1 MKITNMDCRKNNIV
15 AEFDSNSGH
24 HLTLVLGLERFKDS
38 FFDFSVETEYYL
50 EYEELEPAENYEVAD
65 YLNQYFTADEQM
77 AIVNMRNAL
86 ESVLKTEDN

>member
-1 MKITNMDCRKNNIV
+1 MKIASMNSESNYIRV
-15 AEFDSNSGH
+15 GFYSNSGH
-24 HLTLVLGLERFKDS
+24 YLTLVLDFERFKDS
-38 FFDFSVETEYYL
+38 LFDFSVKTEYYL